1 MNIGPDGAVFRTVEG
16 EQVRNLIKRTFQIS
30 DREYQFVYA
39 AADAVRQV
47 VMVEFVESYTDV
59 TNGKRFRTPVVAVC
73 EIKDRK
79 IYRTRHY
86 TDDRVSYKYL
96 DQSDIDRVLS

>member
-1 MNIGPDGAVFRTVEG
+1 
-16 EQVRNLIKRTFQIS
+16 
-30 DREYQFVYA
+30 
-39 AADAVRQV
+39 
-47 VMVEFVESYTDV
+47 MVEFVESYTDV